1 MPTASQQLCERRL
14 ELAWSLWTG
23 LGVPGQI
30 DRHYEHA
37 IDPESLIVFT
47 AALGDEDPRLRDEAT
62 DWCIRY
68 GSLISGARL
77 KNLVSRESE
86 FVKER
91 YGEFAATVAE
101 HTPLN
106 WPEQTTARKYSPR
119 ERPKIHI
126 FNRASQLVLRL
137 RGFLGTTARAEVI
150 RAFLALPG
158 AAFSAADL
166 AAETHFTKRNVAQI
180 LDALRLAG
188 MVQTMPHRNQ
198 LQYRLSEEH
207 AGRLRDLLA
216 PMPSVF
222 IRWPYA
228 LHVITAAIEAMKQFE
243 LSSRVVRAVEI
254 RSVVEKLNTSIYNAR
269 LAGPKGNV
277 HGPEFWDEFVSWLE
291 KTVESLSITI
301 PRSR

>member
-1 MPTASQQLCERRL
+1 MGTRHQLCERRL

-30 DRHYEHA
+30 DRHIDHT
-37 IDPESLIVFT
+37 IDPESLVVFT

-86 FVKER
+86 IVQER
-91 YGEFAATVAE
+91 YGEFSATVAA
-101 HTPLN
+101 HSSLS
-106 WPEQTTARKYSPR
+106 WPGKTKARQYSPR
-119 ERPKIHI
+119 IRPKIQT
-126 FNRASQLVLRL
+126 FNRKSQLVLRL
-137 RGFLGTTARAEVI
+137 RGFLGTGARAEII
-150 RAFLALPG
+150 RAFLASPG
-158 AAFSAADL
+158 TAISAAEL

-188 MVQTMPHRNQ
+188 MVQAMPYRNQ
-198 LQYRLSEEH
+198 FHYRLSEEQ
-207 AGRLRDLLA
+207 AGQMRDLLA

-228 LHVITAAIEAMKQFE
+228 LHVITAAIEAMKHYE
-243 LSSRVVRAVEI
+243 SSSPVVRAVEI
-254 RSVVEKLNTSIYNAR
+254 RAVVDKLNTAMYSAH
-269 LAGPKGNV
+269 LTGPKKDILGT
-277 HGPEFWDEFVSWLE
+277 EFWDEFVSWLE
-291 KTVESLSITI
+291 SLVKNLATGS
-301 PRSR
+301 SQ